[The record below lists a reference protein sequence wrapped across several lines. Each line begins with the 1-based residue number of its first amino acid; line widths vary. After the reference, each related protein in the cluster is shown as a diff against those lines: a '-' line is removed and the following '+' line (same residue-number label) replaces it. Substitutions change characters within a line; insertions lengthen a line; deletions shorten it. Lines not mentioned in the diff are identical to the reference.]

1 MTRPT
6 ERWSGWPLQW
16 FAEHQADLRRAARQ
30 LELEGAR
37 SPMAGESMSVLICL
51 LSYAN
56 QVTLEAW
63 PAQETIAHETDLEK
77 RTVRRCLDTLEEAG
91 WLERGP
97 RAVTGRR
104 GRPPVSYRLTLP
116 GLEEAA
122 AALRPEPDA
131 PADQPADELEHAAA
145 DQPAVDNSS
154 SGGICAPICA
164 PISAPYGAQNQN
176 LEPVLPP
183 PDSYARADDRSA
195 VAGEPDQLR
204 SEKLA
209 QQHLQECPPSSGVA
223 GEALQHKVRQRMTQ
237 LLQVARRELPGADQA
252 TQDEWCLDQAAAQ
265 RGQTRS
271 RPVSRQVSDEQRD
284 HEQRGQVLLE
294 AGLLQEYQAWC
305 RKALPLEQ
313 LEHLVAQVAAGELGH
328 ADAAEQ
334 AQEWL
339 ARAEQHQLH

>member
-1 MTRPT
+1 
-6 ERWSGWPLQW
+6 
-16 FAEHQADLRRAARQ
+16 
-30 LELEGAR
+30 
-37 SPMAGESMSVLICL
+37 
-51 LSYAN
+51 
-56 QVTLEAW
+56 
-63 PAQETIAHETDLEK
+63 
-77 RTVRRCLDTLEEAG
+77 
-91 WLERGP
+91 
-97 RAVTGRR
+97 
-104 GRPPVSYRLTLP
+104 
-116 GLEEAA
+116 
-122 AALRPEPDA
+122 
-131 PADQPADELEHAAA
+131 
-145 DQPAVDNSS
+145 
-154 SGGICAPICA
+154 
-164 PISAPYGAQNQN
+164 
-176 LEPVLPP
+176 
-183 PDSYARADDRSA
+183 
-195 VAGEPDQLR
+195 
-204 SEKLA
+204 
-209 QQHLQECPPSSGVA
+209 
-223 GEALQHKVRQRMTQ
+223 MTQ